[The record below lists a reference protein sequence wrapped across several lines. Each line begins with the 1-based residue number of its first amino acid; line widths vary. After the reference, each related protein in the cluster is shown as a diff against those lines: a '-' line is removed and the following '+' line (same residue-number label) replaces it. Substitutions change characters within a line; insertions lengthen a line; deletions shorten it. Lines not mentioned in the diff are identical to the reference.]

1 MLAEIENLR
10 VFFVV
15 LESLQQ
21 GSVAVTVGKSV
32 LVWGGVVWSDWTSEV
47 SAIRNQMKVFQT
59 LNINKFKTLFHNFKI
74 VNIYV

>member
-21 GSVAVTVGKSV
+21 GSAAVTVGKSV
-32 LVWGGVVWSDWTSEV
+32 LVWGGVVSSDWASEV
-47 SAIRNQMKVFQT
+47 SAVRNQMKLFQT
-59 LNINKFKTLFHNFKI
+59 LKRFKTLFLNFKI